1 MEGKSMS
8 WFMIAIRVIA
18 ELPGLIT
25 TAEKAFDGVPD
36 SNADKKLMVTETVK
50 TLFGILFGVTTGD
63 QAAMWKRVEM
73 IVSPLIDFFCRF
85 MFKDEVK

>member
-1 MEGKSMS
+1 
-8 WFMIAIRVIA
+8 MIAIRIIA

-36 SNADKKLMVTETVK
+36 SNADKKLMVTETAK
-50 TLFGILFGVTTGD
+50 TLFGIMFGISTGD
-63 QAAMWKRVEM
+63 QAELWKKADVV
-73 IVSPLIDFFCRF
+73 VSPLIDLFCRF